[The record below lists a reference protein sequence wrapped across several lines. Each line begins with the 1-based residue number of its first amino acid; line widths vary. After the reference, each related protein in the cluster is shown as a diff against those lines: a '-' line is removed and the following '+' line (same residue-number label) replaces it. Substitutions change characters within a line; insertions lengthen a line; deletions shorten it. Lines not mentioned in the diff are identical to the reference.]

1 MRPPLFRLA
10 AAALL
15 AAGAVAA
22 APALAQG
29 QTPPTAPPDTGAT
42 GGDRVTVGVGVGS
55 LPNYLGADSNDWT
68 PGIVVVGNIGG
79 RNFFTRGTQLYVDLL
94 PDAPGPGVNYELGV
108 IGAARFER
116 TGGIDDSQV
125 ARLGEIDAAYEV
137 GGFVGISKTG
147 VITSDFDTLTG
158 RVAVVQDVAGTH
170 RSYLV
175 TPQVNYT
182 TPLSYATLVSVGASA
197 DYVGKGFGRT
207 YFSVT
212 PIGTLASGLRTYD
225 VRDAGFS
232 RVNVSLF
239 GLHSLSGDLRRGLGV
254 GGGVLYGKML
264 GRYKRSPLVQ
274 DIGDSDQWSF
284 AAGVIYT
291 F

>member
-1 MRPPLFRLA
+1 MRPPLLRL

-15 AAGAVAA
+15 AGETLAA

-29 QTPPTAPPDTGAT
+29 QAPPTAPPNVGAT
-42 GGDRVTVGVGVGS
+42 GGNRVTVGVGVAS
-55 LPNYLGADSNDWT
+55 LPDYQGADDNDLT
-68 PGIVVVGNIGG
+68 PGAVVVGTVGG
-79 RNFFTRGTQLYVDLL
+79 RDFFTRGTQLYVDLL

-108 IGAARFER
+108 IGAARLER
-116 TGGIDDSQV
+116 TNNIDNAQV
-125 ARLGEIDAAYEV
+125 AALGEIDTAYEV

-147 VITSDFDTLTG
+147 LITSDFDTLTA
-158 RVAVVQDVAGTH
+158 RVAVVQDVSGTH
-170 RSYLV
+170 RSYVV

-182 TPLSYATLVSVGASA
+182 TPLSYTTLVSIGASA

-207 YFSVT
+207 YFGVT

-225 VRDAGFS
+225 VRDAGWS
-232 RVNVSLF
+232 RVNLSLF
-239 GLHSLSGDLRRGLGV
+239 GIQSLSGDLRRGWGV

-264 GRYKRSPLVQ
+264 GRYKRSPLVR
-274 DIGDSDQWSF
+274 DIGDSDQWAF
-284 AAGVIYT
+284 AAGLTYT